1 MTDSPYF
8 KVLTISLRFVIN
20 FIYFYYTFENN
31 MAACVPIIATLSW
44 YTTLVKVLLTVDI
57 IPSYRLWAEGKP

>member
-31 MAACVPIIATLSW
+31 MAACVPIIATLS
-44 YTTLVKVLLTVDI
+44 
-57 IPSYRLWAEGKP
+57 